1 MHINKIAADIIRTDA
16 LQRVQGSATPQ
27 GPVDPI
33 PPVRGA
39 DAVHISDAG
48 LALAGDT
55 TVRQPVSSLDSSRV
69 DQIRSNILS
78 GAYNSLEM
86 ADQVARAVIRS
97 SAL

>member
-16 LQRVQGSATPQ
+16 LQRVQGSAMPQ

-39 DAVHISDAG
+39 DAVSISDAG

-55 TVRQPVSSLDSSRV
+55 TVKQPVSSLDSSRV